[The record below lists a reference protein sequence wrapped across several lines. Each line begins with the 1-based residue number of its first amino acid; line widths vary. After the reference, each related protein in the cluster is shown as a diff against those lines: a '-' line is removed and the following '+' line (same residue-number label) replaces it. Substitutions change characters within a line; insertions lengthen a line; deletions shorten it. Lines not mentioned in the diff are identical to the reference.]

1 MWGVKRGR
9 EVERERERRERERER
24 ERASIFQEDEKRGRL
39 EMMKIRNGCSVLCIF
54 WSESVY
60 YLD

>member
-24 ERASIFQEDEKRGRL
+24 ERALPRHCQGIVFIEINVL
-39 EMMKIRNGCSVLCIF
+39 GCR
-54 WSESVY
+54 
-60 YLD
+60 